1 MPRKTKTL
9 MTLMTKTGKT
19 DVVPNIYRIEPIDQ
33 VFSLTWNIGT
43 RCNYDCM
50 YCPTGLHDNHS
61 KHVSLDLL
69 KQRWQSIF
77 NKTAHKN
84 LPYKISFTGGE
95 VTVNKSFLP
104 LLRWMREHYQDKI
117 AKILVTSNGS
127 ASLSYYTKL
136 YALIDN
142 LSLSFHSEHAD
153 EQKFFDLAI
162 TLHKNLTPDEH
173 LHVNIMNEAWNQD
186 RIKMYQQLLNKHN
199 ISNAVNNINYSMQTR
214 PIPIMKGNANL
225 DIQ

>member
-1 MPRKTKTL
+1 M
-9 MTLMTKTGKT
+9 
-19 DVVPNIYRIEPIDQ
+19 PNIYRIEPTDQ

-50 YCPTGLHDNHS
+50 YCPTSLHDNYS
-61 KHVSLDLL
+61 KHASLDLL

-77 NKTAHKN
+77 SKTARRN
-84 LPYKISFTGGE
+84 LLYKISFTGGE

-104 LLRWMREHYQDKI
+104 LLRWMRKNYQDNI

-127 ASLSYYTKL
+127 ASLNYYTKL
-136 YALIDN
+136 YELIDN

-162 TLHKNLTPDEH
+162 KLYQNLLPGKH
-173 LHVNIMNEAWNQD
+173 LHVNIMDELWNQD
-186 RIKMYQQLLNKHN
+186 RIKLYQKILDQYD
-199 ISNAVNNINYSMQTR
+199 ISNAVNNIDYSMQTR
-214 PIPIMKGNANL
+214 SIPIMKGKINL
-225 DIQ
+225 GIH

>member
-1 MPRKTKTL
+1 M
-9 MTLMTKTGKT
+9 
-19 DVVPNIYRIEPIDQ
+19 PNIYKIEPIDQ
-33 VFSLTWNIGT
+33 VFSITWNIGT

-50 YCPTGLHDNHS
+50 YCPTSLHDNYS
-61 KHVSLDLL
+61 KHASLDLF

-77 NKTAHKN
+77 SKTAHKN

-104 LLRWMREHYQDKI
+104 LIRWMRENYQEKI

-127 ASLSYYTKL
+127 ASLNYYTKL

-142 LSLSFHSEHAD
+142 LSLSVHSEHVD

-162 TLHKNLTPDEH
+162 TLHQNLPPGKH
-173 LHVNIMNEAWNQD
+173 LHVNIMDEAWNQD
-186 RIKMYQQLLNKHN
+186 RIKLYQKILNQHG
-199 ISNAVNNINYSMQTR
+199 ISNIVNNINYSVQTR
-214 PIPIMKGNANL
+214 SIPIMKGKYNL
-225 DIQ
+225 DIL

>member
-1 MPRKTKTL
+1 
-9 MTLMTKTGKT
+9 
-19 DVVPNIYRIEPIDQ
+19 VPNIYRIEPTDQ

-50 YCPTGLHDNHS
+50 YCPTSLHDNYS

-77 NKTAHKN
+77 SKTAHKK

-104 LLRWMREHYQDKI
+104 LLRWMRENYQDNI

-127 ASLSYYTKL
+127 ASLNYYTKL

-162 TLHKNLTPDEH
+162 ALHQNLPPGKH
-173 LHVNIMNEAWNQD
+173 LHVNIMDESWNQD
-186 RIKMYQQLLNKHN
+186 RIKLYQKILDQHGVSN
-199 ISNAVNNINYSMQTR
+199 IVNSIDYSMQTR
-214 PIPIMKGNANL
+214 PIPIMKGKINL
-225 DIQ
+225 EIH

>member
-1 MPRKTKTL
+1 M
-9 MTLMTKTGKT
+9 
-19 DVVPNIYRIEPIDQ
+19 PNIYRIEPTDQ

-50 YCPTGLHDNHS
+50 YCPTSLHDNYS
-61 KHVSLDLL
+61 KHSSLELL
-69 KQRWQSIF
+69 KQRWQSVF
-77 NKTAHKN
+77 GKTAHKN

-104 LLRWMREHYQDKI
+104 LLRWMRENYQPNI

-127 ASLSYYTKL
+127 ASLNYYTKL
-136 YALIDN
+136 YALVDN

-162 TLHKNLTPDEH
+162 KLRQNLLPGKH
-173 LHVNIMNEAWNQD
+173 LHVNIMNEVWNQH
-186 RIKMYQQLLNKHN
+186 RIPEYQRILDQHN
-199 ISNAVNNINYSMQTR
+199 ISNVVNNIDYSKQTR
-214 PIPIMKGNANL
+214 SFPIMKGESNL
-225 DIQ
+225 DIH

>member
-1 MPRKTKTL
+1 M
-9 MTLMTKTGKT
+9 
-19 DVVPNIYRIEPIDQ
+19 PNIYRIEPTDQ

-50 YCPTGLHDNHS
+50 YCPTSLHDNYS
-61 KHVSLDLL
+61 KHASLDLL

-77 NKTAHKN
+77 SKTARRN
-84 LPYKISFTGGE
+84 LLYKISFTGGE

-104 LLRWMREHYQDKI
+104 LLRWMRKNYQDNI
-117 AKILVTSNGS
+117 AKILVTSKGS
-127 ASLSYYTKL
+127 ASLNYYTKL

-162 TLHKNLTPDEH
+162 KLHQNLLPGKH
-173 LHVNIMNEAWNQD
+173 LHVNIMDESWNQD
-186 RIKMYQQLLNKHN
+186 RIKLYQKILDQYD
-199 ISNAVNNINYSMQTR
+199 ISNAVNNIDYSMQTR
-214 PIPIMKGNANL
+214 SIPIMKGKINL
-225 DIQ
+225 GIH

>member
-1 MPRKTKTL
+1 M
-9 MTLMTKTGKT
+9 
-19 DVVPNIYRIEPIDQ
+19 PNIYRIEPTDQ

-50 YCPTGLHDNHS
+50 YCPTSLHDNYS
-61 KHVSLDLL
+61 KHSSLELL
-69 KQRWQSIF
+69 KQRWQSVF
-77 NKTAHKN
+77 SKTAHKN

-104 LLRWMREHYQDKI
+104 LLRWMRENYQPNI

-127 ASLSYYTKL
+127 ASLNYYSKL
-136 YALIDN
+136 YALVDN

-162 TLHKNLTPDEH
+162 KLRQNLLPGKH
-173 LHVNIMNEAWNQD
+173 LHVNIMNEVWNQH
-186 RIKMYQQLLNKHN
+186 RIPEYQRILDQHN
-199 ISNAVNNINYSMQTR
+199 ISNVVNNIDYSKQTR
-214 PIPIMKGNANL
+214 SFPIMKGESNL
-225 DIQ
+225 DIH

>member
-1 MPRKTKTL
+1 M
-9 MTLMTKTGKT
+9 
-19 DVVPNIYRIEPIDQ
+19 PNIYRIEPTDQ
-33 VFSLTWNIGT
+33 VFSLAWNIGT

-50 YCPTGLHDNHS
+50 YCPTSLHDNYS

-69 KQRWQSIF
+69 KQRWQSVF
-77 NKTAHKN
+77 SKTAHKN

-104 LLRWMREHYQDKI
+104 LLRWIRENYQDNI

-127 ASLSYYTKL
+127 ASLNYYTKL

-153 EQKFFDLAI
+153 EQKFFDLVI
-162 TLHKNLTPDEH
+162 KLRQNLLPGKH
-173 LHVNIMNEAWNQD
+173 LHVNIMNEVWNQH
-186 RIKMYQQLLNKHN
+186 RIPAYQQILDRHN
-199 ISNAVNNINYSMQTR
+199 ISNIVNNIDYAKQTR
-214 PIPIMKGNANL
+214 SFPIMKGESNL
-225 DIQ
+225 DIH

>member
-1 MPRKTKTL
+1 M
-9 MTLMTKTGKT
+9 
-19 DVVPNIYRIEPIDQ
+19 PNIYRIEPTDQ
-33 VFSLTWNIGT
+33 VFSLAWNIGT

-50 YCPTGLHDNHS
+50 YCPTSLHDNYS

-69 KQRWQSIF
+69 KQRWQSVF
-77 NKTAHKN
+77 SKTAHKN

-104 LLRWMREHYQDKI
+104 LLRWIRENYQDNI

-127 ASLSYYTKL
+127 ASLNYYTKL

-162 TLHKNLTPDEH
+162 KLHQNLLPSKH
-173 LHVNIMNEAWNQD
+173 LHVNIMNEVWNQH
-186 RIKMYQQLLNKHN
+186 RIPAYQQILDRHN
-199 ISNAVNNINYSMQTR
+199 ISNIVNNIDYAKQTR
-214 PIPIMKGNANL
+214 SFPIMKGESNL
-225 DIQ
+225 DIH

>member
-1 MPRKTKTL
+1 MP
-9 MTLMTKTGKT
+9 
-19 DVVPNIYRIEPIDQ
+19 DICRIEPTDR

-50 YCPTGLHDNHS
+50 YCPTSLHDNYS
-61 KHVSLDLL
+61 KHASLDLL

-77 NKTAHKN
+77 SKTSHKN

-104 LLRWMREHYQDKI
+104 LLQWMRENYQDNI

-127 ASLSYYTKL
+127 ASLNYYTKL
-136 YALIDN
+136 YSLVDN
-142 LSLSFHSEHAD
+142 LSLSFHSEHAN

-162 TLHKNLTPDEH
+162 KLHQNLLPGKH
-173 LHVNIMNEAWNQD
+173 LHVNIMNEVWNQH
-186 RIKMYQQLLNKHN
+186 RILTYQRILDQHN
-199 ISNAVNNINYSMQTR
+199 ISNIVNNIDYSMKTR
-214 PIPIMKGNANL
+214 SFPIMKGESNL
-225 DIQ
+225 DIH

>member
-1 MPRKTKTL
+1 
-9 MTLMTKTGKT
+9 
-19 DVVPNIYRIEPIDQ
+19 
-33 VFSLTWNIGT
+33 
-43 RCNYDCM
+43 M
-50 YCPTGLHDNHS
+50 YCPTSLHDNHS

-77 NKTAHKN
+77 NKTAHRN

-104 LLRWMREHYQDKI
+104 LVRWMRENYQQNI

-127 ASLSYYTKL
+127 ASVNYYTKL
-136 YALIDN
+136 YELIDN

-162 TLHKNLTPDEH
+162 TLHRNLTSDKH
-173 LHVNIMNEAWNQD
+173 LHVNIMNEVWNQD
-186 RIKMYQQLLNKHN
+186 RINIYQQLLNKHN
-199 ISNAVNNINYSMQTR
+199 ISNAVNNINYLMQTR
-214 PIPIMKGNANL
+214 PIPIMKGNTNL
-225 DIQ
+225 DIH

>member
-1 MPRKTKTL
+1 
-9 MTLMTKTGKT
+9 
-19 DVVPNIYRIEPIDQ
+19 
-33 VFSLTWNIGT
+33 
-43 RCNYDCM
+43 M
-50 YCPTGLHDNHS
+50 YCPTSLHDNYS

-77 NKTAHKN
+77 SKTAHKN

-104 LLRWMREHYQDKI
+104 LLRWMRENYQDNI

-127 ASLSYYTKL
+127 ASLNYYTKL
-136 YALIDN
+136 YTLIDN

-162 TLHKNLTPDEH
+162 ELHQNLLPGKH
-173 LHVNIMNEAWNQD
+173 LHVNIMDESWNQD
-186 RIKMYQQLLNKHN
+186 RIKLYQKILDQHS
-199 ISNAVNNINYSMQTR
+199 ISNVVNNIDYSMQTR
-214 PIPIMKGNANL
+214 SIPIIKGKFNL
-225 DIQ
+225 EIH

>member
-1 MPRKTKTL
+1 
-9 MTLMTKTGKT
+9 
-19 DVVPNIYRIEPIDQ
+19 VPNIYRIEPTDQ

-50 YCPTGLHDNHS
+50 YCPTSLHDNYS
-61 KHVSLDLL
+61 KHASLDLL

-77 NKTAHKN
+77 SKTARRN
-84 LPYKISFTGGE
+84 LLYKISFTGGE

-104 LLRWMREHYQDKI
+104 LLRWMRKNYQDNI

-127 ASLSYYTKL
+127 ASLNYYTKL
-136 YALIDN
+136 YELIDN

-162 TLHKNLTPDEH
+162 KLHQNLLPGKH
-173 LHVNIMNEAWNQD
+173 LHVNIMDESWNQD
-186 RIKMYQQLLNKHN
+186 RIKLYQKILDQYD
-199 ISNAVNNINYSMQTR
+199 ISNAVNNIDYSMQTR
-214 PIPIMKGNANL
+214 SIPIMKGKINL
-225 DIQ
+225 GIH

>member
-1 MPRKTKTL
+1 M
-9 MTLMTKTGKT
+9 
-19 DVVPNIYRIEPIDQ
+19 PNIYRIEPTDR

-50 YCPTGLHDNHS
+50 YCPTSLHDNYS

-69 KQRWQSIF
+69 KQRWQSVF
-77 NKTAHKN
+77 SKTAHKN
-84 LPYKISFTGGE
+84 LLYKISFTGGE

-104 LLRWMREHYQDKI
+104 LVQWMRKNYQDTI

-127 ASLSYYTKL
+127 ASLNYYTRL

-142 LSLSFHSEHAD
+142 LSLSFHSEHAN

-162 TLHKNLTPDEH
+162 KLGQNLLPGKH
-173 LHVNIMNEAWNQD
+173 LHVNIMGESWNQH
-186 RIKMYQQLLNKHN
+186 RIKLYQKILDQHS
-199 ISNAVNNINYSMQTR
+199 ISNAVNNIDYSMQTR
-214 PIPIMKGNANL
+214 SFPIMKGESNL
-225 DIQ
+225 DIH